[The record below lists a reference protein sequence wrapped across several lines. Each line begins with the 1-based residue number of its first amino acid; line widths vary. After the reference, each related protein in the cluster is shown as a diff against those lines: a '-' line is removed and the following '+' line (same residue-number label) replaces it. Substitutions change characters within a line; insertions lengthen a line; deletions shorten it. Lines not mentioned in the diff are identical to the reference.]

1 MCCWEQPCGSRGEDD
16 STGPLSS
23 LISPEQAALVL
34 PPDPAV
40 HPCPWPV
47 PIAED
52 EPFGHGSLWVPGQP
66 AVAQLGWPGRCWAPA
81 LGQLSPGTAH
91 PRCPGC
97 VPEAA
102 QSPPQ
107 EHQRSRCFLCG
118 SLNFT
123 PANNGKG
130 EPGVEGKP
138 CPCSGPRCADFH
150 SGVFSSKHGAISAL
164 TALPCPS
171 LLCPLPQ
178 TPCSEGSA
186 KSRQL

>member
-1 MCCWEQPCGSRGEDD
+1 M
-16 STGPLSS
+16 
-23 LISPEQAALVL
+23 L

-40 HPCPWPV
+40 HPCLWPV

-66 AVAQLGWPGRCWAPA
+66 AVAQPGWPGRCWAPA
-81 LGQLSPGTAH
+81 LGQLSPGTAR

-102 QSPPQ
+102 QSTPQ

-130 EPGVEGKP
+130 SPVWRENPATVRVLDAP
-138 CPCSGPRCADFH
+138 TSISGF
-150 SGVFSSKHGAISAL
+150 L
-164 TALPCPS
+164 TANTERFQLSQRFPARPFCAPCHKPPAQRA
-171 LLCPLPQ
+171 LRNP
-178 TPCSEGSA
+178 GSFELEPRA
-186 KSRQL
+186 